1 MWDGTGP
8 LVQQGPDERD
18 GRLGP
23 IDYTHYRVQYPEQ
36 FSSDNPNVG
45 KNEWAEVVVCERY
58 GFIRY
63 VEHGPNPF
71 NMHYGGMSGG
81 AHLEWDDQ
89 HRRFN
94 IVE

>member
-1 MWDGTGP
+1 M
-8 LVQQGPDERD
+8 
-18 GRLGP
+18 
-23 IDYTHYRVQYPEQ
+23 
-36 FSSDNPNVG
+36 
-45 KNEWAEVVVCERY
+45 CERY

-71 NMHYGGMSGG
+71 NMHYGGMSGA